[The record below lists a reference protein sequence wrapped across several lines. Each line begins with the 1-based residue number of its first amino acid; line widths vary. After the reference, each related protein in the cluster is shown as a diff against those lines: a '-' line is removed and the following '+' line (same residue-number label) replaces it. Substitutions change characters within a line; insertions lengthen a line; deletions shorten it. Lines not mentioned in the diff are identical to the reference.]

1 MAKSTIQE
9 KIPFSI
15 PFVPESAIELIK
27 SALDSEVQQGGGVF
41 AKQAEREIQ
50 SHYPDCQVF
59 LTPSCTA
66 ALEMSLMLNDVG
78 PGDEVILPSYNFTSA
93 ATAITKFFAKP
104 VFCDIDLRN
113 GCLDVEMLEDL
124 VTPKTKVITWVN
136 YAGLAPNLQYIK
148 DLSKERGIALV
159 EDAAHNFGELSINQK
174 ELTGDCVA
182 FSFHAS
188 KNLQCGEGGAL
199 LVRDDDLVSKA
210 RIIQE
215 KGTNRHEF
223 NSGKVSKYKWVG
235 KGGSYLLAEINSA
248 LLVSQLLS
256 FKNIQKE
263 RKALI
268 WSYLE
273 MIPFLEDHGWQ
284 VIQGVEKAAHM
295 FALIAPNERV
305 RNEFIRRLTEKFVTA
320 VSHYED
326 LSSSPAGQ
334 LYGKRT
340 NLAMRNSID
349 LSRRIVRLPLYLGL
363 GDRQEL
369 VKQAIRSSLN
379 KHFTDSKA

>member
-1 MAKSTIQE
+1 MAKSRSQE

-15 PFVPESAIELIK
+15 PFVPKDAIELIEK
-27 SALDSEVQQGGGVF
+27 ALDSEIQQGNGEF
-41 AKQAEREIQ
+41 AELAVSEIQ
-50 SHYPDCQVF
+50 SHYSDRQVF

-78 PGDEVILPSYNFTSA
+78 PDDEVIVPSFTFTSA
-93 ATAITKFFAKP
+93 ATAVTKLFATP
-104 VFCDIDLRN
+104 VFCDIDLQN
-113 GCLDVEMLEDL
+113 GCLDVEMLERL

-159 EDAAHNFGELSINQK
+159 EDASHNFGELTINQK
-174 ELTGDCVA
+174 ELTGDCVV

-199 LVRDDDLVSKA
+199 LVRDDELVRKA

-223 NSGKVSKYKWVG
+223 SMGKVDKYKWVG

-248 LLVSQLLS
+248 LLVSQLQS

-263 RKALI
+263 RKELVSRYMKIAPI
-268 WSYLE
+268 LE
-273 MIPFLEDHGWQ
+273 EVDWQ
-284 VIQGVEKAAHM
+284 VMKGVEKAAHL
-295 FALIAPNERV
+295 FALVAPNELV
-305 RNEFIRRLTEKFVTA
+305 RNEFIRQLNEESVTT

-334 LYGKRT
+334 VYGKKT
-340 NLAMRNSID
+340 NLMMRNSID
-349 LSRRIVRLPLYLGL
+349 LSKRIVRLPLYVGL
-363 GDRQEL
+363 GDRQEIVIEAVRRFL
-369 VKQAIRSSLN
+369 TQ
-379 KHFTDSKA
+379 